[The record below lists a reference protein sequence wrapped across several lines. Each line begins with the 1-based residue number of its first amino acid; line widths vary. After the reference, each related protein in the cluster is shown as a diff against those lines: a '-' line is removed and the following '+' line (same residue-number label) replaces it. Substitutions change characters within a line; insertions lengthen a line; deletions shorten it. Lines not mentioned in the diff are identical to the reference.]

1 MLDNKFREAFVY
13 KISSESLGK
22 CYIGWTTQSEN
33 RIKSQLRNYKDT
45 KNLGANVITSQ
56 EDAQFE
62 KLETFNDISLE
73 ELRRKAGTYQKEN
86 NETST
91 NLIRAGRNKEERK
104 EKVRQQRRERRRD
117 TNVVYRANRNLNLRN
132 MKLRGLPPRR
142 KTIEKYNITQE
153 EIEECCKRD

>member
-1 MLDNKFREAFVY
+1 MIENGTYVLTH
-13 KISSESLGK
+13 ESLGK

-62 KLETFNDISLE
+62 KLEAFNDISLG
-73 ELRRKAGTYQKEN
+73 ELRRKAGAYQREH

-91 NLIRAGRNKEERK
+91 NRIRSGRNEEERK
-104 EKVRQQRRERRRD
+104 EMVRQRRQERRRD
-117 TNVVYRANRNLNLRN
+117 ADVVYKANRNINLRN
-132 MKLRGLPPRR
+132 MKMRGLPPRR
-142 KTIEKYNITQE
+142 KTIEKYNFTQE
-153 EIEECCKRD
+153 EKEECCKRD